1 MRALPTLIS
10 EILCRSLGCRSINTA
25 KRERDNRMLKV
36 RCAQG
41 IKGLPFDLLQVPS
54 RAYVREGTD
63 LVSAPFSSH

>member
-1 MRALPTLIS
+1 MRAASPQIACKFYL
-10 EILCRSLGCRSINTA
+10 RSLGRRSINTA

-63 LVSAPFSSH
+63 LLGAILSA